1 MSAPPGPAAPCRVPG
16 PRRAGDPVTAAVRA
30 LPPVAAAPA
39 AHPPVD
45 RGLLAAPGPSL
56 AEHLATHGPL
66 PVADVGA
73 LAAAATLTGRGG
85 AAFPTAVKVRSVA
98 EESARCRRT
107 PVVVANGA
115 EGEPAAR
122 KDRTLLGC
130 APHLVLD
137 GLVLAGRTLGAG
149 TLVLAAA
156 PAALP
161 AVARA
166 LAERGDAVRLHPVTP
181 STVAGEETALVA
193 GLDGWPGLPGAGQP
207 PVRVHGV
214 QGRPTLVLNVE
225 TLARLALLA
234 RGHALAAGR
243 TLVTRHW
250 EAAGVPRTDVVDA
263 DPGTRLAD
271 LLPLGG
277 AAAVLVGGYHGT
289 WVSVPAA
296 RALTLDAAGLALAG
310 ARLGVGVLAAL
321 PADRC
326 GLLETARVVDHL
338 VRDSAGR
345 CAPCRAAL
353 PGVAAAL
360 GALAA
365 PVPPPPEALE
375 DVLRW
380 SASPGGRGACCHP
393 EGTVRLVAS
402 ALELFAGE
410 LTAHRYGSCTATS
423 WAPFLPGT
431 G

>member
-1 MSAPPGPAAPCRVPG
+1 M
-16 PRRAGDPVTAAVRA
+16 TAAVHTRPRA
-30 LPPVAAAPA
+30 AVPAAAPA
-39 AHPPVD
+39 GPPRPVA
-45 RGLLAAPGPSL
+45 RGLLAAPGPSF

-66 PVADVGA
+66 PVADIGA
-73 LAAAATLTGRGG
+73 LAAGAALTGRGG
-85 AAFPTAVKVRSVA
+85 AAFPTALKVRSVA
-98 EESARCRRT
+98 QESARCRRA

-115 EGEPAAR
+115 EGEPAAH
-122 KDRTLLGC
+122 KDRTLLGW

-166 LAERGDAVRLHPVTP
+166 LAERDDGVRLHPVVP
-181 STVAGEETALVA
+181 SAVAGEETALVA

-234 RGHALAAGR
+234 RGRCEEAAR

-250 EAAGVPRTDVVDA
+250 ETAGVARADVVDA

-289 WVSVPAA
+289 WVSVPVA
-296 RALTLDAAGLALAG
+296 RALTLDAAGLDLAG

-345 CAPCRAAL
+345 CAACRAAL

-360 GALAA
+360 ASLAA
-365 PVPPPPEALE
+365 PLPPPPGALE
-375 DVLRW
+375 DLLRW
-380 SASPGGRGACCHP
+380 SASGGGRGACRHP
-393 EGTVRLVAS
+393 DGAVRLVAS

-423 WAPFLPGT
+423 WAPFLPVAAPAA
-431 G
+431 

>member
-1 MSAPPGPAAPCRVPG
+1 M
-16 PRRAGDPVTAAVRA
+16 TAAVRT
-30 LPPVAAAPA
+30 LPPAAVPA
-39 AHPPVD
+39 AVPPGPPRPPA

-66 PVADVGA
+66 PPADVGA
-73 LAAAATLTGRGG
+73 LAAAAALTGRGG
-85 AAFPTAVKVRSVA
+85 AGFPTAVKVRSVA
-98 EESARCRRT
+98 QESARCRRT

-115 EGEPAAR
+115 EGEPAAH

-166 LAERGDAVRLHPVTP
+166 LAERGDDVRLHPVVP

-193 GLDGWPGLPGAGQP
+193 GLDGWPGPPRAGQP

-234 RGHALAAGR
+234 RGRPEAAAR

-250 EAAGVPRTDVVDA
+250 EAGGIAHADVVDA
-263 DPGTRLAD
+263 EPGTRLAD

-289 WVSVPAA
+289 WVSVAAA
-296 RALTLDAAGLALAG
+296 RALSLDAAALALAG

-345 CAPCRAAL
+345 CAACRAAL

-365 PVPPPPEALE
+365 PLPPPPGALE
-375 DVLRW
+375 DLLRW
-380 SASPGGRGACCHP
+380 SASGGGRGACRHP
-393 EGTVRLVAS
+393 DGTVRLVAS
-402 ALELFAGE
+402 ALELFADE

-423 WAPFLPGT
+423 WAPFLPSCAR
-431 G
+431 